1 MTADDRLLNEADR
14 AASAVYVVAERVVAD
29 DLSRILLELVERVRE
44 LQDEAQSYRSA
55 ICFETTCTNCV
66 RMLDQLASLEAK
78 CERVRA
84 VADAYAE
91 QPDVMEP
98 CGASAQSIRFALDD
112 MPCHCLCHERQGGGV
127 HTGMRCVCNGGEGHD

>member
-14 AASAVYVVAERVVAD
+14 AASAVYAVAERVVAD
-29 DLSRILLELVERVRE
+29 AYAEQPDV
-44 LQDEAQSYRSA
+44 
-55 ICFETTCTNCV
+55 
-66 RMLDQLASLEAK
+66 
-78 CERVRA
+78 RVRA